1 VKVGNIRP
9 LRPLPYLVWGVGLC
23 ALKVGIDTAVAAA
36 FGEPF
41 SVTYYVSPL
50 DAPLLRPGGR
60 VAYWWTMWAVALPF
74 LGLGFWLTVRRLL
87 DAGVPAWLAI
97 LYFVPFANLIFI
109 AVCVVLPP
117 REAAD
122 EVEPSRAEASAPE
135 RRRRS
140 RGTDVVVAG
149 AAGAATALG
158 AFALAVGVFEAYGAG
173 LFLGAPAMLGFVGT
187 LVLAR
192 LRPLDRQGVVLVT
205 LVGMT
210 LVCLAMLLFAIEGA
224 ICLLMAAPLAGIS
237 AALGA
242 AVGCVA
248 SLALPRP
255 SAMAGIL
262 LAPMFIAIEVL
273 SPLPEVEDQP
283 VTTEVIV
290 HAPPEVVWEHVLAF
304 PDLGPA
310 DHWVFKAG
318 VGMPI
323 GAVIEGE
330 GVGAVRRCRFTTGE
344 FIEPIT
350 AWDPPRHLGFD
361 VEATPAPM
369 RELSPWDIHPRHLD
383 GYFRT
388 TRGRFLL
395 EPLDGGRTR
404 LTGTTWYR
412 LDLAPRPYWMA
423 WADMLIHRIHE
434 RVLGHVKRLSE
445 GS

>member
-1 VKVGNIRP
+1 VKLERVRP
-9 LRPLPYLVWGVGLC
+9 LKPLPYFVWGVGLF

-50 DAPLLRPGGR
+50 DAPLLHPGGR
-60 VAYWWTMWAVALPF
+60 LAYWWTMWAVGLPF
-74 LGLGFWLTVRRLL
+74 LAFGFWLTVRRLL
-87 DAGVPAWLAI
+87 DAAIPAWLAVVF
-97 LYFVPFANLIFI
+97 FVPFANLIFV
-109 AVCVVLPP
+109 AVCVALPP
-117 REAAD
+117 RD
-122 EVEPSRAEASAPE
+122 EVAGAEPSRPGASLRE
-135 RRRRS
+135 RERTPRR
-140 RGTDVVVAG
+140 TDVLVAG

-158 AFALAVGVFEAYGAG
+158 ALALSVGVFDAYGAA
-173 LFLGAPAMLGFVGT
+173 LFLGAPSMLGFVGT

-192 LRPLDRQGVVLVT
+192 LRPLDRAGVVRVT
-205 LVGMT
+205 LVGLT
-210 LVCLAMLLFAIEGA
+210 LAFVAMLLFAIEGA
-224 ICLLMAAPLAGIS
+224 ICLLMAAPLALVS
-237 AALGA
+237 AAVGA
-242 AVGCVA
+242 AVGYVA
-248 SLALPRP
+248 SLGLPRP
-255 SAMAGIL
+255 SPAAGLL
-262 LAPMFIAIEVL
+262 LAPLFILVEVA
-273 SPLPEVEDQP
+273 SPLPEGADHP

-290 HAPPEVVWEHVLAF
+290 DAPPEVVWRHVLAF

-350 AWDPPRHLGFD
+350 VWDPPRHLGFD

-369 RELSPWDIHPRHLD
+369 HELSPWDIHPRHLD

-412 LDLAPRPYWMA
+412 LDLAPRPYWSA

-434 RVLGHVKRLSE
+434 RVLSHVKRLAE
-445 GS
+445 G